1 MLHPRIL
8 KFGGTSVADAAAV
21 ERVTSVVRE
30 HGGPQPVVVVSALA
44 GATDALL
51 AAADAA
57 EHGDS
62 RATGSSLD
70 ALLQRHT
77 SIAGRL
83 APPEAG
89 NELRG
94 EVEAAQR
101 DIARLLDRVARE
113 PDRRPALRDE
123 VASYGERLSASLLA
137 AVLTRAGVPARYV
150 DYRHCLTPAATHSRA
165 DPLPPPHRQSPG
177 APPAPP

>member
-1 MLHPRIL
+1 MMHPRIL

-21 ERVTSVVRE
+21 EPVTSVVRE

-57 EHGDS
+57 EPGDS
-62 RATGSSLD
+62 RATGTSRD

-83 APPEAG
+83 APPQPG
-89 NELRG
+89 P
-94 EVEAAQR
+94 
-101 DIARLLDRVARE
+101 E
-113 PDRRPALRDE
+113 PR
-123 VASYGERLSASLLA
+123 SA
-137 AVLTRAGVPARYV
+137 V
-150 DYRHCLTPAATHSRA
+150 AATKR
-165 DPLPPPHRQSPG
+165 
-177 APPAPP
+177 